1 MNETACKHTLEI
13 KIVIPLNM
21 KVLCNH
27 VRHFSLYCRTF
38 SA

>member
-1 MNETACKHTLEI
+1 
-13 KIVIPLNM
+13 M